1 MGNDS
6 TAVRGT
12 ELDVARAAARAKIGA
27 RMIKEKGKKMAFSLS
42 DDQKR
47 LLGEAPAIRKHPV
60 IPTVAQILGDRY
72 TPQLRVSFPD
82 IEPPFVPTGFLL
94 LCQLRTPGKL
104 SKGGLIIPD
113 DSKDAE
119 KYRVQTALVRAM
131 GPAAFKNRAT
141 MEPWPEGD
149 WCVPGEFVRT
159 PMYGG
164 DRIAVP
170 FGSGDDEALFIAIKD
185 GDITG
190 VITGDPLAIKTLI

>member
-1 MGNDS
+1 MS
-6 TAVRGT
+6 KAPKLAV
-12 ELDVARAAARAKIGA
+12 V
-27 RMIKEKGKKMAFSLS
+27 
-42 DDQKR
+42 
-47 LLGEAPAIRKHPV
+47 EAPAIRKHPK
-60 IPTVAQILGDRY
+60 IASVADILGDRY
-72 TPQLRVSFPD
+72 TKELQVAFPD
-82 IEPPFVPTGFLL
+82 IDPPYVPVGYLL
-94 LCQLRTPGKL
+94 LCQLRSPKKL
-104 SKGGLIIPD
+104 SRGGLIIPD
-113 DSKDAE
+113 DSRDAE

-131 GPAAFKNRAT
+131 GPASFKNRAT

-170 FGSGDDEALFIAIKD
+170 FGTGDDEALFIAIKD